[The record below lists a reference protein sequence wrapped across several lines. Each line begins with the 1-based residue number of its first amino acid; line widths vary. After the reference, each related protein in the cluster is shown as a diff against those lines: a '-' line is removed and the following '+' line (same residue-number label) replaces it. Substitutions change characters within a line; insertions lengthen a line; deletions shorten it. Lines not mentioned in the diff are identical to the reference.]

1 MFGYSIPANICQ
13 VARKWSYAYHR
24 GTMNGNG
31 HTTLEQVKA
40 LIETILEGVVDWQGQ
55 IHVEDVVRVLEE
67 ELDGATI
74 QDILRLTGKEDLT
87 EVVMM
92 FV

>member
-1 MFGYSIPANICQ
+1 
-13 VARKWSYAYHR
+13 
-24 GTMNGNG
+24 MNGNG

-40 LIETILEGVVDWQGQ
+40 LIETILEGVVDLEGQ
-55 IHVEDVVRVLEE
+55 IHVEDAVRVLEE
-67 ELDGATI
+67 ELDGATL

>member
-1 MFGYSIPANICQ
+1 
-13 VARKWSYAYHR
+13 
-24 GTMNGNG
+24 MNGNG
-31 HTTLEQVKA
+31 HTTLVQIKA
-40 LIETILEGVVDWQGQ
+40 LIETILEGVVDLEGQ
-55 IHVEDVVRVLEE
+55 IYVEDIVKVLEE
-67 ELDGATI
+67 ELDGATL

>member
-1 MFGYSIPANICQ
+1 MRLP
-13 VARKWSYAYHR
+13 R

-31 HTTLEQVKA
+31 HTTLEQIKA
-40 LIETILEGVVDWQGQ
+40 LIETVLDGVVDLEGQ

-67 ELDGATI
+67 ELDAATL

-92 FV
+92 FI

>member
-1 MFGYSIPANICQ
+1 
-13 VARKWSYAYHR
+13 
-24 GTMNGNG
+24 MNGNG

-40 LIETILEGVVDWQGQ
+40 LIETVLDGVVDLEGR
-55 IHVEDVVRVLEE
+55 IHVEDAVRVLEE
-67 ELDGATI
+67 ELDAGTI
-74 QDILRLTGKEDLT
+74 QDILKTTGKEDLT